1 MEGFWIA
8 VAALAVGAV
17 VGAALALRRRGP
29 EPSLVLEGWLEAHA
43 AELRRVGDAARSRD
57 GEQDRLRSE
66 VQAAREAVDSLRVR
80 DEERRARDVEHAD
93 VVRRLAAV
101 LAGGSA
107 KGRAG

>member
-1 MEGFWIA
+1 MEIVGI
-8 VAALAVGAV
+8 VVVALAVGMAAGV
-17 VGAALALRRRGP
+17 VVALRRRGP

-107 KGRAG
+107 